1 MPRPTKASDDPT
13 ALRNPVSCLVD
24 DSDKEMITRVM
35 KRYGVSKSDA
45 VRMLLRAGAAEH
57 DPSPPQS

>member
-45 VRMLLRAGAAEH
+45 VRMLLRAGAAEQE
-57 DPSPPQS
+57 PSPPQN